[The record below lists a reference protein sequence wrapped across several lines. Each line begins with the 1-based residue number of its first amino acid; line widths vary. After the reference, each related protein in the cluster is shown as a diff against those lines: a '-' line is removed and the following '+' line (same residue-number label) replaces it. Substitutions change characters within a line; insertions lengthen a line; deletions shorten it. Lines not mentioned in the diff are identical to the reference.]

1 LKEAYMGLHLDAM
14 GRKIGPLSKEYAW
27 KDVVLYALGVGAG
40 FEELEYVYEERLK
53 PLPSFAAAAV
63 FDFFWEA
70 AAASGV
76 NLAGVLHGEQDLV
89 LHRPMPIEGSLVTE
103 GAIEDIYDLGDQKGA
118 AIIAQASTS
127 DGEGTEL
134 FTNRM
139 TIFGKLDG
147 GFGGNPPPKRKKR
160 IPERPPDDGMKDRP
174 AANQPLIYRLS
185 GDPFELH
192 VDPEFARQSG
202 FAGPIMHGLCTY
214 GFACRAC
221 IKALVP
227 GEPER
232 VRRLSCRF
240 SRPLY
245 PGVPI
250 ATQIWHM
257 GEGRASWRVVNEDTG
272 EVVIDNG
279 LLEYVESE

>member
-1 LKEAYMGLHLDAM
+1 MGLHLDAM

-40 FEELEYVYEERLK
+40 FEELEYVYEKRLK

-70 AAASGV
+70 GAASGV

-89 LHRPMPIEGSLVTE
+89 LHRPMPIEGSLATE
-103 GAIEDIYDLGDQKGA
+103 GAIEEIYDLGAQKGA
-118 AIIAQASTS
+118 IVAAEAITS
-127 DGEGTEL
+127 DSEGCEL

-147 GFGGNPPPKRKKR
+147 GFGGKPPPRRDKLV
-160 IPERPPDDGMKDRP
+160 PQRPPDDEMKDRP
-174 AANQPLIYRLS
+174 ASNQPLIYRLS
-185 GDPFELH
+185 GDFFQLH
-192 VDPEFARQSG
+192 ADPELARQVG

-221 IKALVP
+221 IKALLP

-232 VRRLSCRF
+232 VRRFSCRF
-240 SRPLY
+240 TRPLY
-245 PGVPI
+245 PGRPI

-257 GEGRASWRVVNEDTG
+257 GDGKAAWRVVNEDTG